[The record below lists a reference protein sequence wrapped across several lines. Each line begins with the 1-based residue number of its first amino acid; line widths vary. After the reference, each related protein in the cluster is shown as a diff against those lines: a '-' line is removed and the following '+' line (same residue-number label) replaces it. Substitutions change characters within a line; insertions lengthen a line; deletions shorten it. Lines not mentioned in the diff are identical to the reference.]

1 MLAIEVN
8 FLTGRF
14 VATAHHDRRAT
25 EWPPHPARLFSAL
38 VAAWADDDAPSP
50 EERQALEWL
59 EAQDPPSIAA
69 SEAVAR
75 KVLTN
80 FVPVNDTAVIS
91 TSWYDRRASEVG
103 RLMDEIDAASEDS
116 SAKSVKLAERLDGK
130 LVKARDVSDQV
141 ANVGKT
147 NPGEAMKLLP
157 DHRGKQARDFPSVT
171 PDEPRVVYI
180 WPRADTT
187 SAMAGA
193 LDGLLGRVTRLGHS
207 SSLVSCRLT
216 PDPPTPT
223 CEPGPVGEAL
233 RSVRRGQLAA
243 LEQEHERHEAVK
255 PRSLPFRAVRYGPV
269 ESDEAGIHLHPDT
282 AGHLV
287 VFEFHPSS
295 RRFPATRA
303 VKIAA
308 TLRDAIFHHAED
320 PLPEGLSGHRSD
332 GSPVSLPHVG
342 FLPLPWVGH
351 AHADGRIMGAAVSI
365 PDSLDEP
372 SRRAVL
378 RAVGTWESEAGAE
391 STTRSDQYRLRL
403 VMGRSGDVD
412 MKRLTGFEP
421 TLDTLRTR
429 TWTRPSRRWVSAT
442 PVALPANPGPL
453 STGTAAARAKA
464 WAKAEQAV
472 VDSCRH
478 VGLPEPSAVTVSLDP
493 FIRGVR
499 PAAHFPAF
507 RQSGRDGQPVARRL
521 VHASVT
527 FEQPAAGALALG
539 AGRYFGLGLMRPV
552 RDNDAD
558 PNGSEELR
566 SRARQGQLDG

>member
-38 VAAWADDDAPSP
+38 VAAWADDDTPSP

-59 EAQDPPSIAA
+59 EAQEPPSIAA

-91 TSWYDRRASEVG
+91 TSWYDRKASEVG
-103 RLMDEIDAASEDS
+103 RLMGEIDDASEDS

-147 NPGEAMKLLP
+147 NPSEAMKLLP
-157 DHRGKQARDFPSVT
+157 DHRGKQAREFPSVT
-171 PDEPRVVYI
+171 PDEPRVTYI
-180 WPRADTT
+180 WASAQTSPETT
-187 SAMAGA
+187 EA
-193 LDGLLGRVTRLGHS
+193 LDGLLDRVTRLGHS

-216 PDPPTPT
+216 SDPPTPT

-269 ESDEAGIHLHPDT
+269 EPDEAAVHLRPDT
-282 AGHLV
+282 AGHLI

-308 TLRDAIFHHAED
+308 TLRDAIFHHAEN
-320 PLPEGLSGHRSD
+320 PIPEGLSGHRED
-332 GSPVSLPHVG
+332 GTPVPLPHAG

-365 PDSLDEP
+365 PDSLDES

-391 STTRSDQYRLRL
+391 SAARSDHYRLRL
-403 VMGRSGDVD
+403 VMGRSGEVD

-429 TWTRPSRRWVSAT
+429 TWSRPSRRWASAT
-442 PVALPANPGPL
+442 PVALPTNPGPL
-453 STGTAAARAKA
+453 STGTAAARSKA

-472 VDSCRH
+472 IDSCRH

-507 RQSGRDGQPVARRL
+507 RQHGRDGQPVARRL

-527 FEQPAAGALALG
+527 FEQPVAGALALG

-552 RDNDAD
+552 RDDDAD
-558 PNGSEELR
+558 PSGSDELR
-566 SRARQGQLDG
+566 PQAGQRQLDG

>member
-14 VATAHHDRRAT
+14 VATAHHDRRAA

-38 VAAWADDDAPSP
+38 VAAWADDDTPSS

-69 SEAVAR
+69 SKAVAR

-80 FVPVNDTAVIS
+80 FVPVNDTAVIG
-91 TSWYDRRASEVG
+91 TSWYDRRAKEVG
-103 RLMDEIDAASEDS
+103 RLMDEIDTASEDS
-116 SAKSVKLAERLDGK
+116 SAKSAKLAERLDGK
-130 LVKARDVSDQV
+130 LAKARDVSDQV
-141 ANVGKT
+141 ANAGKT
-147 NPGEAMKLLP
+147 NPDEAVKLLP
-157 DHRGKQARDFPSVT
+157 DHRGKQAREFPSVT
-171 PDEPRVVYI
+171 PNEPRVTYI
-180 WPRADTT
+180 WAGTQTSPETT
-187 SAMAGA
+187 EA
-193 LDGLLGRVTRLGHS
+193 LDGLLSRVTRLGHS

-216 PDPPTPT
+216 PDPPEQT
-223 CEPGPVGEAL
+223 CEPGPVGEML
-233 RSVRRGQLAA
+233 RTVRRGQLAA
-243 LEQEHERHEAVK
+243 LEREHDRHEAVK
-255 PRSLPFRAVRYGPV
+255 PRSLPFTAVRYQPV
-269 ESDEAGIHLHPDT
+269 EPDKTGAHLRPDT
-282 AGHLV
+282 AGHLI

-303 VKIAA
+303 VKIAK
-308 TLRDAIFHHAED
+308 TLRDAIFRYAED
-320 PLPEGLSGHRSD
+320 PIPEGLSGHRED
-332 GSPVSLPHVG
+332 GSPVPLPHVG

-351 AHADGRIMGAAVSI
+351 AHADGRIMGAAVSV

-391 STTRSDQYRLRL
+391 STARSYQYSLRL

-421 TLDTLRTR
+421 TLDTLRTK
-429 TWTRPSRRWVSAT
+429 TWSRPSRRWVSAT
-442 PVALPANPGPL
+442 PVALPTNPGPL

-527 FEQPAAGALALG
+527 FEQPVAGALALG

-552 RDNDAD
+552 RDDDAD
-558 PNGSEELR
+558 PDR
-566 SRARQGQLDG
+566 SDEIRPRAEQGQPDG

>member
-14 VATAHHDRRAT
+14 VATAHHDRRAA

-38 VAAWADDDAPSP
+38 VAAWADDDAPSL

-69 SEAVAR
+69 SEAAAR

-80 FVPVNDTAVIS
+80 FVPVNDTAVIR

-116 SAKSVKLAERLDGK
+116 SAKSAKQAERLDGK
-130 LVKARDVSDQV
+130 LTKARDVSDQV

-147 NPGEAMKLLP
+147 NPDEAVKLLP
-157 DHRGKQARDFPSVT
+157 DHRGKQAREFPSVT
-171 PDEPRVVYI
+171 PDKPRVTYI
-180 WPRADTT
+180 WAGVETAPET
-187 SAMAGA
+187 AGA

-216 PDPPTPT
+216 SDPPEPI
-223 CEPGPVGEAL
+223 CEPGSMGEPL

-243 LEQEHERHEAVK
+243 LEREHDRHEAVK
-255 PRSLPFRAVRYGPV
+255 PRSLPFRAVRYRPV
-269 ESDEAGIHLHPDT
+269 ETDASGDHLRPDT

-287 VFEFHPSS
+287 VFEFRPSS

-303 VKIAA
+303 VKIAS
-308 TLRDAIFHHAED
+308 TLRDAVFHHAED
-320 PLPEGLSGHRSD
+320 PIPEGLSGHRDD
-332 GSPVSLPHVG
+332 GSPVPLPHVG
-342 FLPLPWVGH
+342 FLPLPYVGY
-351 AHADGRIMGAAVSI
+351 AHADGRIMGASVSI

-378 RAVGTWESEAGAE
+378 RAIGTWESEAGAE
-391 STTRSDQYRLRL
+391 STARSDQYRLRL

-421 TLDTLRTR
+421 TLDTLRTK
-429 TWTRPSRRWVSAT
+429 TWSRPTRRWVSAT
-442 PVALPANPGPL
+442 PVALPTNPGPL

-507 RQSGRDGQPVARRL
+507 RQRGRDGQPVARRL
-521 VHASVT
+521 VHVSVI
-527 FEQPAAGALALG
+527 FDQPVAGPLALG
-539 AGRYFGLGLMRPV
+539 AGRYFGLGLMRPT
-552 RDNDAD
+552 RDDYDD
-558 PNGSEELR
+558 PNSSDELR
-566 SRARQGQLDG
+566 HQAGQEQPDG

>member
-1 MLAIEVN
+1 MLAIDVN

-103 RLMDEIDAASEDS
+103 QLMDEIDAASEDS

-157 DHRGKQARDFPSVT
+157 DHRGKQAREFPSVT
-171 PDEPRVVYI
+171 PDEPRVTYI
-180 WPRADTT
+180 WAGAQTSPETT
-187 SAMAGA
+187 EA
-193 LDGLLGRVTRLGHS
+193 LDGLLDRVTRLGHS

-216 PDPPTPT
+216 SDPPGPT

-269 ESDEAGIHLHPDT
+269 EPDKAEVHLHPDT
-282 AGHLV
+282 AGHLI

-303 VKIAA
+303 VKIAS
-308 TLRDAIFHHAED
+308 TLRDAIFHHAEN
-320 PLPEGLSGHRSD
+320 PIPEGLSGHREN
-332 GSPVSLPHVG
+332 GTPVPLPHVG

-378 RAVGTWESEAGAE
+378 RAVGAWESEAGAE
-391 STTRSDQYRLRL
+391 STARSDQYRLRL
-403 VMGRSGDVD
+403 VMGRSGEVD

-421 TLDTLRTR
+421 TLDTLRTK
-429 TWTRPSRRWVSAT
+429 TWSRPSRRWVSAT
-442 PVALPANPGPL
+442 PVALPTNPGPL
-453 STGTAAARAKA
+453 STGTAAARSKA

-478 VGLPEPSAVTVSLDP
+478 VGLLEPSAVTVSLDP

-507 RQSGRDGQPVARRL
+507 RQHGRDGQPVARRL

-527 FEQPAAGALALG
+527 FEQPVAGALALG

-552 RDNDAD
+552 RDEEAD
-558 PNGSEELR
+558 PSSSDELR
-566 SRARQGQLDG
+566 SQTEQAQPDG

>member
-38 VAAWADDDAPSP
+38 VAAWADDDAPSL

-80 FVPVNDTAVIS
+80 FVPVNDTAVIG

-103 RLMDEIDAASEDS
+103 QLMDEIDAASEDS
-116 SAKSVKLAERLDGK
+116 SAKSAKLAERLDGK
-130 LVKARDVSDQV
+130 LAKARAVSDQV
-141 ANVGKT
+141 TNAGKT
-147 NPGEAMKLLP
+147 NPDEAVKLLP
-157 DHRGKQARDFPSVT
+157 DHRGKQAREFPSVT
-171 PDEPRVVYI
+171 LDEPRVTYI
-180 WPRADTT
+180 WAGAQANPET
-187 SAMAGA
+187 AGA

-216 PDPPTPT
+216 SDPPEPT
-223 CEPGPVGEAL
+223 CEPGPVGETL

-243 LEQEHERHEAVK
+243 LEREHERHEAVK
-255 PRSLPFRAVRYGPV
+255 PRSLPFRAVRYRPV
-269 ESDEAGIHLHPDT
+269 EPDGTEVHLRPDT
-282 AGHLV
+282 AGHLI
-287 VFEFHPSS
+287 VFEFRPSS

-308 TLRDAIFHHAED
+308 TLRDAIFHHAEN
-320 PLPEGLSGHRSD
+320 PIPEGLSGHRED
-332 GSPVSLPHVG
+332 GSPVPLPHVG
-342 FLPLPWVGH
+342 FLALPWVGH
-351 AHADGRIMGAAVSI
+351 AHADGRIMGAAVSV
-365 PDSLDEP
+365 PDSLDDLP
-372 SRRAVL
+372 RRAVL

-391 STTRSDQYRLRL
+391 STARSDQYRLRL

-421 TLDTLRTR
+421 TLDTLRTK
-429 TWTRPSRRWVSAT
+429 TWSRPSRRWVSAT
-442 PVALPANPGPL
+442 PVALPVNPGPL

-478 VGLPEPSAVTVSLDP
+478 VGLPEPSAVTVSLTP

-527 FEQPAAGALALG
+527 FEQPVAGALALG

-552 RDNDAD
+552 RDDDAD
-558 PNGSEELR
+558 PDRSDELR
-566 SRARQGQLDG
+566 PRGRQGQPDG

>member
-1 MLAIEVN
+1 MLSIEVN

-38 VAAWADDDAPSP
+38 VAAWADDDAPSL

-59 EAQDPPSIAA
+59 EAQEPPSIAA

-103 RLMDEIDAASEDS
+103 QLMDEIDAASEDS

-157 DHRGKQARDFPSVT
+157 DHRGKQAREFPSVT
-171 PDEPRVVYI
+171 PDEPRVIYI

-187 SAMAGA
+187 SAMTGA

-216 PDPPTPT
+216 SDPPTPT

-269 ESDEAGIHLHPDT
+269 EPDEAEVHLRPDT
-282 AGHLV
+282 AGHLI

-303 VKIAA
+303 VKIAV

-372 SRRAVL
+372 SQRAVL

-403 VMGRSGDVD
+403 VMGRSGEVD

-429 TWTRPSRRWVSAT
+429 TWSRPSRRWVSAT

-527 FEQPAAGALALG
+527 FEQPVAGALALG

-552 RDNDAD
+552 RDDDAD
-558 PNGSEELR
+558 TNGSDELR
-566 SRARQGQLDG
+566 PRTEQAQPDG